1 MIAKE
6 QIRKEVKAYLKPVR
20 KLMKFSKETKETLYM
35 TVEGC
40 AIDFL
45 NANPKATMDDV
56 HELWGVPDEWV
67 NQFSNSHEMKAVEKR
82 HKRVKIAIVCGA
94 AVLAL
99 TASLLLF
106 NYMRSVQT
114 MTLVENPTVIY
125 KTN

>member
-35 TVEGC
+35 TVDGC

-56 HELWGVPDEWV
+56 HELWGRPEEWV
-67 NQFSNSHEMKAVEKR
+67 TQFLDSGKAEEVDKFHRRGKIILAAGIGLAAIVALILVYCFMYQFSN
-82 HKRVKIAIVCGA
+82 ITIVDYP
-94 AVLAL
+94 V
-99 TASLLLF
+99 
-106 NYMRSVQT
+106 R
-114 MTLVENPTVIY
+114 
-125 KTN
+125 